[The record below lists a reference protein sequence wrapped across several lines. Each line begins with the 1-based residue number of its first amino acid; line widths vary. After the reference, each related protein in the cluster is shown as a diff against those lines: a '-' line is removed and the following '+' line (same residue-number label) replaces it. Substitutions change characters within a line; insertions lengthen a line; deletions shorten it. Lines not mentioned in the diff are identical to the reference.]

1 MFCCPT
7 FLYLECD
14 SLPKMYIYELWAFF
28 LALCQR
34 EVFIYSCCR
43 LKKWLILWLQA
54 APSQQ
59 LEGMPKGS
67 LCSLCEMV
75 VSLLKPIVD
84 SNSTEVSGGITTV
97 CCLMICDT
105 LNVIVNPQAEVQ
117 QIMNAFCGILPSN
130 YSTKVLIC
138 PSLSCTI
145 HFPFS
150 LCMSLHLSPSHT
162 PIFSLRHSFSYSYY
176 ICKLPLLWMQCHT
189 VVTQYFPLI
198 WELLETY
205 VVSV

>member
-14 SLPKMYIYELWAFF
+14 SLSKMYIYELWAFF

-43 LKKWLILWLQA
+43 LQKWLILWLQA
-54 APSQQ
+54 ASSQQ

-105 LNVIVNPQAEVQ
+105 QCDCQSTGRSTANYECILWYPSIELLNKGTDMSVPPPHTH
-117 QIMNAFCGILPSN
+117 L
-130 YSTKVLIC
+130 LL
-138 PSLSCTI
+138 SLL
-145 HFPFS
+145 
-150 LCMSLHLSPSHT
+150 LC
-162 PIFSLRHSFSYSYY
+162 RSFSYSYANSPCY
-176 ICKLPLLWMQCHT
+176 ECS
-189 VVTQYFPLI
+189 VTQL
-198 WELLETY
+198 
-205 VVSV
+205 

>member
-1 MFCCPT
+1 MFCC
-7 FLYLECD
+7 L
-14 SLPKMYIYELWAFF
+14 FF